1 MAAISSMTGFART
14 EGAFGGRRWA
24 WEARSVNGRALDL
37 KLKLASGCEALE
49 PAVREGVAQR
59 FRRGSLQI
67 SLNVARETS
76 VAPVRIDT
84 ALVERLLEAGKP
96 WIDAGR
102 IATPS
107 WDGILAVRGVLLSED
122 AQEVEAAGAAG
133 IEAALQTGMRD
144 VLDALAEA
152 RAREGADLTVSLAS
166 RCGELRDLV
175 SRARTSAAVAPAA
188 LMERLQKRIDALA
201 VDVEPA
207 RFAQEAALLASKADV
222 HEELERLDA
231 HVGEAE
237 RLLAGGDSAGRRL
250 EFLAQ
255 ELNREANTLCS
266 KSSEIELT
274 RIGLELKAV
283 IDQVRE
289 LSANVE

>member
-14 EGAFGGRRWA
+14 ESGIGGRRWT

-37 KLKLASGCEALE
+37 KIKLTPGFEALE
-49 PAVREGVAQR
+49 PAVREGAAKR
-59 FRRGSLQI
+59 FRRGSMQV
-67 SLNVARETS
+67 SLNVVREVS
-76 VAPVRIDT
+76 ASPVRIDT
-84 ALVERLLEAGKP
+84 ALVERLLEAGRP

-102 IATPS
+102 VAAPS
-107 WDGILAVRGVLLSED
+107 WDGILSMRGVLLSED
-122 AQEVEAAGAAG
+122 AQDPDAADAAAL
-133 IEAALQTGMRD
+133 EAALQAGLSEA
-144 VLDALAEA
+144 LDALAAA
-152 RAREGADLTVSLAS
+152 RLREGADLAASLAG
-166 RCGELRDLV
+166 RLGELRDL
-175 SRARTSAAVAPAA
+175 SARARASAAAAPAA
-188 LMERLQKRIDALA
+188 LMERLQKRIAALGA
-201 VDVEPA
+201 ELDPA
-207 RFAQEAALLASKADV
+207 RFVQEAALLASKADV

-237 RLLAGGDSAGRRL
+237 RLLGGVDSAGRRL